1 MKLNKIIKGFV
12 DYLKNDL
19 VRQINKAIVKM
30 FECCRE

>member
-1 MKLNKIIKGFV
+1 MEFRKIFKELV

-19 VRQINKAIVKM
+19 LKQINKTIVKI

>member
-19 VRQINKAIVKM
+19 LKQINKTIVKI
-30 FECCRE
+30 FECCKE

>member
-1 MKLNKIIKGFV
+1 MKLNKIIKEFV

-19 VRQINKAIVKM
+19 LKQINKTIVKM